1 MSTVVYSLRENN
13 GEGEVVNR
21 GDMLDVENGMVRTQ
35 LKLEVGAGEKS
46 EKVMEK
52 RDKNIELRK

>member
-1 MSTVVYSLRENN
+1 MVYSLRENN

-52 RDKNIELRK
+52 RDKNIEL